1 MTLPFLR
8 GRGGGDFGFCSPHSK
23 CQTKSYIPQEARASE
38 FPKDEVASPP
48 LSGLSSLPLS
58 SPPTHKSQALSSGQG
73 GPGSL
78 GGDPKHILPL
88 IVMLQKLETHL
99 RAGHLPS
106 SVSS

>member
-8 GRGGGDFGFCSPHSK
+8 GRGEEILAFALPPHSK

-38 FPKDEVASPP
+38 FPKDEVGSPP

-58 SPPTHKSQALSSGQG
+58 SPTKSQALSSGQG
-73 GPGSL
+73 GPGRL

-99 RAGHLPS
+99 RAGRPP